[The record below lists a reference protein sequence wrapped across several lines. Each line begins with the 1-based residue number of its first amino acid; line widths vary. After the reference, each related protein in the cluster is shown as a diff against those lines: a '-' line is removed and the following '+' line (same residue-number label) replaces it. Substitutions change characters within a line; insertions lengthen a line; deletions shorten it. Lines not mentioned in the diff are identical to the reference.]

1 MAEFDNNIID
11 EPVDQEEQ
19 EMIPPRGSGF
29 FGALKNLVLF
39 VVLVAIIGA
48 SFWVS
53 FLLGKRILVPVKNI
67 PDQKIQVDIPEPPPS
82 IAALQDVE
90 ELGLDDEEFSKTTPT
105 TIKKAPVK
113 KTISTRTYPVSSGG
127 TRYYK
132 VQAGYF
138 SSRSSALSLASKLR
152 ASGFST
158 YVRKIGSGWRVQA
171 GAYYTKTY
179 AQNLQRSLKKKG
191 FNSTLIYE

>member
-1 MAEFDNNIID
+1 MAEFDNNIIED
-11 EPVDQEEQ
+11 PVDTEEQ
-19 EMIPPRGSGF
+19 EMIPEKGSGF
-29 FGALKNLVLF
+29 LGALKNIVLF

-67 PDQKIQVDIPEPPPS
+67 PDEQIQVDIPEPPPS

-90 ELGLDDEEFSKTTPT
+90 ELSLDDDAPATTVT
-105 TIKKAPVK
+105 TVKKATVR
-113 KTISTRTYPVSSGG
+113 KTISTRTSPVSSGG
-127 TRYYK
+127 TKYYK
-132 VQAGYF
+132 VQAGF
-138 SSRSSALSLASKLR
+138 FTSKTSALNLASKLR
-152 ASGFST
+152 SSGFST

-171 GAYYTKTY
+171 GAYYMKAH

-191 FNSTLIYE
+191 FDSTILYE